1 MFIYGRECGNA
12 FGCTY
17 FLQIRNVELTV
28 TLIWKGDFFEYN
40 EKEVKEIID
49 HIPGLTDTLKVAI
62 HQYIEKTNQLFFLSY
77 KEKVIMRD

>member
-1 MFIYGRECGNA
+1 MFIYGRECGNT

-28 TLIWKGDFFEYN
+28 MLTWEGDFFVYN
-40 EKEVKEIID
+40 EKEVNETIEQ
-49 HIPGLTDTLKVAI
+49 IPGLTDTFKVAI
-62 HQYIEKTNQLFFLSY
+62 YQYIEKTNQLLFLSY

>member
-1 MFIYGRECGNA
+1 MFIYGRECGNT

-17 FLQIRNVELTV
+17 FLQIWNVELTV

-40 EKEVKEIID
+40 EKEVKEIINQ
-49 HIPGLTDTLKVAI
+49 IPGLTDTLKVAI
-62 HQYIEKTNQLFFLSY
+62 YQYIEKTNQLFFLSY

>member
-1 MFIYGRECGNA
+1 MFIYGRECGNT

-40 EKEVKEIID
+40 EKEVKEIINQ
-49 HIPGLTDTLKVAI
+49 IPGLT
-62 HQYIEKTNQLFFLSY
+62 
-77 KEKVIMRD
+77 